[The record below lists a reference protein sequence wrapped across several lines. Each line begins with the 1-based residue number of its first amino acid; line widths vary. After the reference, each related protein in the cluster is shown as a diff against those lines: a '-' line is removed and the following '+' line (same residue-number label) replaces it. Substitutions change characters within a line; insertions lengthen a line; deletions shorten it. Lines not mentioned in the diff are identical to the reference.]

1 MIIKDHRM
9 SWITLSCSLTSE
21 IWNPSLR
28 EVRLL
33 TKDHNKKM
41 TAPGLGPK
49 PLTTSSMTLPLQEVA
64 AWLPGMESA
73 WSAFSFSPRD
83 ILAKRELDFSNLP
96 ELHHSSSSLRVHQLC
111 PWVCSGLSLNEV
123 MGISTEWVGWPF
135 LHSTSSKFFLHHKAL
150 PNEVFL
156 TSSHPS
162 TPRLP
167 HGMNSSFSRISQQLR
182 WPTWNANIFFGS

>member
-1 MIIKDHRM
+1 MMIIKDHRM

-73 WSAFSFSPRD
+73 
-83 ILAKRELDFSNLP
+83 
-96 ELHHSSSSLRVHQLC
+96 
-111 PWVCSGLSLNEV
+111 
-123 MGISTEWVGWPF
+123 
-135 LHSTSSKFFLHHKAL
+135 
-150 PNEVFL
+150 
-156 TSSHPS
+156 
-162 TPRLP
+162 
-167 HGMNSSFSRISQQLR
+167 
-182 WPTWNANIFFGS
+182 